1 MPFAVL
7 LPDVVM
13 SPFEENL
20 ATDNLKVMID
30 RYEQVQRSQIL
41 VEPVD
46 QKDIHKYGIASPLNS
61 DFAVNT
67 HQAIEVQGFVE
78 KPSADDAPSNLAI
91 VGRYIFNAKIFDY
104 LETTKPGA
112 GGEIQLT
119 DAIDALIKTQGV
131 EVLPMSGVSFD
142 AGDMQSYFEAFK
154 VFSEHHLSLL
164 GT

>member
-1 MPFAVL
+1 M
-7 LPDVVM
+7 
-13 SPFEENL
+13 
-20 ATDNLKVMID
+20 
-30 RYEQVQRSQIL
+30 
-41 VEPVD
+41 
-46 QKDIHKYGIASPLNS
+46 
-61 DFAVNT
+61 
-67 HQAIEVQGFVE
+67 QGFVE

-154 VFSEHHLSLL
+154 VFSEHHLSSL